1 MSGSGRFSGHD
12 APGSGGEEAGGG
24 AAPAGAAAARHGDNS
39 AGRGADRDQYDQ
51 HGGFGGE
58 SGESGGSGA
67 EGASTTLE
75 ALASSVE
82 AGPAPGGD
90 ESGSSPRPEEP
101 SLSSASRSSG
111 AAGGSRALRERL
123 AAAERAN
130 VDLRAR
136 LNAATRAAQLE
147 ISRREERIEE
157 YCKQVD
163 ALSGSLEQVVERCGR
178 LEGEVRERNE
188 QLGAARDRVAVLE
201 RNADT
206 LRQLAMEHMS
216 APPSRGQRRSAAEQ
230 RFWDEL
236 ATPELLAATE
246 PPAEFPVLRQHP
258 SYKDELTAT
267 RAGLRK
273 AESEVQRLQ
282 RRLLEVSERASVL
295 ERDYA
300 ADRKEHQ
307 TGSARQQQQL
317 MGAVRRIHYMRVAR
331 EEVRVNAGVRVL
343 VGCGGFGQ
351 GW

>member
-1 MSGSGRFSGHD
+1 MGHRGAVRGD
-12 APGSGGEEAGGG
+12 SVELGGSGGEGT
-24 AAPAGAAAARHGDNS
+24 
-39 AGRGADRDQYDQ
+39 
-51 HGGFGGE
+51 
-58 SGESGGSGA
+58 
-67 EGASTTLE
+67 STTLE

-82 AGPAPGGD
+82 AGSAPAGAGNGAPPPPQ
-90 ESGSSPRPEEP
+90 EA
-101 SLSSASRSSG
+101 SLSSSSRSSG

-123 AAAERAN
+123 AAAEREN
-130 VDLRAR
+130 VDLRGR
-136 LNAATRAAQLE
+136 LNAATRASQME
-147 ISRREERIEE
+147 ISRREEQIEE

-163 ALSGSLEQVVERCGR
+163 ALSGSLEQVVERCSR
-178 LEGEVRERNE
+178 LEAEVQERNA
-188 QLGAARDRVAVLE
+188 QLGAARDRVSVLE

-246 PPAEFPVLRQHP
+246 PPAEFPVLKQHP

-267 RAGLRK
+267 RAALRK
-273 AESEVQRLQ
+273 AEGEIQRTH
-282 RRLLEVSERASVL
+282 RRLLEAAERASRL

-307 TGSARQQQQL
+307 TTSVRQQQQL

-331 EEVRVNAGVRVL
+331 EEVRQAAMGHWPRRARANRN
-343 VGCGGFGQ
+343 Q
-351 GW
+351 P